1 MPKPRNVARKPKP
14 SRRRVRSTAA
24 AAKLPIERWCEDLAV
39 QPNDARQ
46 RSVRAA
52 ISYLGQL
59 VAMRAV
65 EDGIS
70 RTTAWRNIFDLER
83 LHADLDSH
91 DRARREVAER
101 ALGALA
107 IMLLRREVTDAC
119 NASLRKVRLFEL
131 ASLARQIANEEIADV
146 VGDSGLDVDPN

>member
-14 SRRRVRSTAA
+14 IRRRVRSTA

-39 QPNDARQ
+39 QPNETRQ

-52 ISYLGQL
+52 IMYLGQL
-59 VAMRAV
+59 VAMRAL

-70 RTTAWRNIFDLER
+70 RTTAWRGIFDLER
-83 LHADLDSH
+83 LHADLDSP
-91 DRARREVAER
+91 DRTRREAAER

-107 IMLLRREVTDAC
+107 IMLLRREVTNAC
-119 NASLRKVRLFEL
+119 NESLRKVRLFEL
-131 ASLARQIANEEIADV
+131 GSLARQIANEEIAEI
-146 VGDSGLDVDPN
+146 VGDSGLEVEPN